1 MRTRFFLLACCLA
14 ALAASPA
21 HVFADAWCSD
31 PPPYQYQSCGT
42 VAPTNTFTVNSV
54 GVITGVRMFFGD
66 YHADF
71 SSSINALVWRNGQLI
86 YSGLSSPLN
95 DTSHLYQSFQLVPS
109 DQVQVGDQIEFVLHV
124 NDPNGAQDYYSSQLS
139 KNSDGLNHVWAET
152 LSNGRCQLFAASCV
166 YAGFED
172 LPMQE
177 GSDFDYNDFMA
188 WMIGINVSNG
198 NQVSSVPEPSSI
210 LLLTGAPLA
219 FALGK
224 FRRLF

>member
-1 MRTRFFLLACCLA
+1 MLA

-21 HVFADAWCSD
+21 QVFADAWCSD

-42 VAPTNTFTVNSV
+42 VAPTNTFTVNSA
-54 GVITGVRMFFGD
+54 GVVTGVKMFFGN

-71 SSSINALVWRNGQLI
+71 SSSINALVWRDGQLL
-86 YSGLSSPLN
+86 YTGPSSPLN
-95 DTSHLYQSFQLVPS
+95 DSSQLYQAFQLVPS
-109 DQVQVGDQIEFVLHV
+109 NQVQVGDQIEFVLHV
-124 NDPNGAQDYYSSQLS
+124 NDPNGTQDYYSSQLG
-139 KNSDGLNHVWAET
+139 KNLDGLNHMWAET
-152 LSNGRCQLFAASCV
+152 LTNGQCQMFAASCI

-188 WMIGINVSNG
+188 FMIGINVSNG
-198 NQVSSVPEPSSI
+198 SQMSSVPEPSSI

-219 FALGK
+219 FAFGK
-224 FRRLF
+224 LRRLFQ